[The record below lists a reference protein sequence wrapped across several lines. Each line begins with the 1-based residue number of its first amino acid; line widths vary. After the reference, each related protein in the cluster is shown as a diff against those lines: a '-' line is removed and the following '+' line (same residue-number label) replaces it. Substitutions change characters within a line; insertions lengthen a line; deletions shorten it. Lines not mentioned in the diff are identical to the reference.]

1 MIEPTAIWLLLAVIV
16 GFVLGRLS
24 KASPDSSLMRMDRKL
39 TMLTEHFKLKWDPTV
54 GVSEEVLAQVRAG
67 NKVEA
72 IKLYRELTG
81 CGLKESHELIDE
93 IDKRIR
99 FRL

>member
-1 MIEPTAIWLLLAVIV
+1 MIEQLPIWLLVALIV

-24 KASPDSSLMRMDRKL
+24 RSSNDGNLMRIERKL

-54 GVSEEVLAQVRAG
+54 GVPEEVLAQVRAG
-67 NKVEA
+67 NTVEA

-81 CGLKESHELIDE
+81 IGLKESHELIDQ

>member
-1 MIEPTAIWLLLAVIV
+1 VALVV
-16 GFVLGRLS
+16 GYVLGRLS
-24 KASPDSSLMRMDRKL
+24 RPSQDGSILQIDRKL

-54 GVSEEVLAQVRAG
+54 GVPEQVLAKIRAG
-67 NKVEA
+67 NKIEA

-81 CGLKESHELIDE
+81 KGLKESHDLIDE

>member
-1 MIEPTAIWLLLAVIV
+1 MFEGYAVWLLVAALIGYVV
-16 GFVLGRLS
+16 GRLS
-24 KASPDSSLMRMDRKL
+24 KPAQDDRLARIDRKL

-54 GVSEEVLAQVRAG
+54 GVPEEVLAKIRAG
-67 NKVEA
+67 SKVEA

-81 CGLKESHELIDE
+81 RGLKESHDLIEE

>member
-1 MIEPTAIWLLLAVIV
+1 MIEEFPIWLLVALVI
-16 GFVLGRLS
+16 GYVLGRLS
-24 KASPDSSLMRMDRKL
+24 RPRQDSSPRRIDRKL

-54 GVSEEVLAQVRAG
+54 GVPEQVLAKIRSGQ
-67 NKVEA
+67 KVEA

-81 CGLKESHELIDE
+81 RGLKESHELIEE

>member
-1 MIEPTAIWLLLAVIV
+1 MIEQLPIWLLVAIII

-24 KASPDSSLMRMDRKL
+24 RSSNDGNLMRIERKL

-54 GVSEEVLAQVRAG
+54 GVPEEVLAQVRAG
-67 NKVEA
+67 NRVEA

-81 CGLKESHELIDE
+81 IGLKESHELIDQ

>member
-1 MIEPTAIWLLLAVIV
+1 MIEQAAIWLIVAVVV

-24 KASPDSSLMRMDRKL
+24 KSSPEGSLMRMDRKL

-54 GVSEEVLAQVRAG
+54 GVPEEVLAQVRAG

-72 IKLYRELTG
+72 IKLYRDLTG
-81 CGLKESHELIDE
+81 SGLRESHELIDE

>member
-1 MIEPTAIWLLLAVIV
+1 MEQLAIWLLVAVLL
-16 GFVLGRLS
+16 GFVLGRMS
-24 KASPDSSLMRMDRKL
+24 KPSLDSALMRMDRKL

-54 GVSEEVLAQVRAG
+54 GVPEEVLAQVRAG

>member
-1 MIEPTAIWLLLAVIV
+1 MIEPTAIWLLIAVVI

-24 KASPDSSLMRMDRKL
+24 KPSPDSSLMRLDRKL

-54 GVSEEVLAQVRAG
+54 GVPEEVLAQVRAG

-72 IKLYRELTG
+72 IKLLRELTG
-81 CGLKESHELIDE
+81 RGLKESHELIDE

>member
-1 MIEPTAIWLLLAVIV
+1 MIESTAIWLLLAVVI
-16 GFVLGRLS
+16 GFVLGWLS
-24 KASPDSSLMRMDRKL
+24 KPSPDSSLMRLDRKL

-54 GVSEEVLAQVRAG
+54 GVPEEVLAQVRAG

-72 IKLYRELTG
+72 IKLLRELTG
-81 CGLKESHELIDE
+81 RGLKESHELIDE

>member
-1 MIEPTAIWLLLAVIV
+1 MIEQMALWLLAAVLL
-16 GFVLGRLS
+16 GFFMGRAS
-24 KASPDSSLMRMDRKL
+24 KPSNDPNLTWIDRKL

-54 GVSEEVLAQVRAG
+54 GVPEEVLAKVRAG
-67 NKVEA
+67 DKVDA
-72 IKLYRELTG
+72 IKLYREMTG
-81 CGLKESHELIDE
+81 KGLRESHELIDE

>member
-1 MIEPTAIWLLLAVIV
+1 MIEPTAIWLLIAVVI

-24 KASPDSSLMRMDRKL
+24 KPSPDSSLMRLDRKL

-54 GVSEEVLAQVRAG
+54 GVPEEVLAQVRAG

-72 IKLYRELTG
+72 ISLLRELTG
-81 CGLKESHELIDE
+81 RGLKESHELIDE

>member
-1 MIEPTAIWLLLAVIV
+1 MIEEFPIWLLVALVI
-16 GFVLGRLS
+16 GYVLGRLS
-24 KASPDSSLMRMDRKL
+24 RPRQDSSLGRIDRKL

-54 GVSEEVLAQVRAG
+54 GVPEQVLAKIRSGQ
-67 NKVEA
+67 KVEA

-81 CGLKESHELIDE
+81 RGLKESHELIEE

>member
-1 MIEPTAIWLLLAVIV
+1 MIEEVAVWLLGAFVV
-16 GFVLGRLS
+16 GFVLGRVS
-24 KASPDSSLMRMDRKL
+24 KSSADGNLWQIDRKL
-39 TMLTEHFKLKWDPTV
+39 TMLTEHFKLKWDPTI
-54 GVSEEVLAQVRAG
+54 GVPEEVLAQVRAG

-72 IKLYRELTG
+72 IKLYRDLTG
-81 CGLKESHELIDE
+81 KGLKESHDLIDE

>member
-1 MIEPTAIWLLLAVIV
+1 MTDEFPIWLLVALVV
-16 GFVLGRLS
+16 GYVLGRLS
-24 KASPDSSLMRMDRKL
+24 RPSQDGSILQIDRKL

-54 GVSEEVLAQVRAG
+54 GVPEQVLAKIRAG
-67 NKVEA
+67 NKIEA

-81 CGLKESHELIDE
+81 KGLKESHDLIDE

>member
-1 MIEPTAIWLLLAVIV
+1 MTEELLIWLLVALVV
-16 GFVLGRLS
+16 GYVVGRLS
-24 KASPDSSLMRMDRKL
+24 RPSHDSSLIQIDRKL

-54 GVSEEVLAQVRAG
+54 GVPEEVLAKIRAG

-81 CGLKESHELIDE
+81 KGLKESHELVDE

>member
-1 MIEPTAIWLLLAVIV
+1 MIEQLPIWLLVAIII

-24 KASPDSSLMRMDRKL
+24 RSSSDGNLMRIERKL

-54 GVSEEVLAQVRAG
+54 GVPEEVLAQVRAG
-67 NKVEA
+67 NRVEA

-81 CGLKESHELIDE
+81 IGLKESHELIDQ